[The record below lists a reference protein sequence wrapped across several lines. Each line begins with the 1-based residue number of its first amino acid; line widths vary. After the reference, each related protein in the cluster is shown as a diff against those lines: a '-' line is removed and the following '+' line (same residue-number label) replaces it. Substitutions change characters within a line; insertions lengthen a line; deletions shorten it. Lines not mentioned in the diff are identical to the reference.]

1 MKPPFPVLHIPNFK
15 SVQPR
20 MEEGHSRSTSY
31 HVGYE
36 NAKASSGKGG
46 RAQLLLPKLWNF
58 VLMGL
63 AGMS

>member
-1 MKPPFPVLHIPNFK
+1 
-15 SVQPR
+15 